1 MYLVL
6 DKSQDFFLAD
16 GRGKYWSLDEA
27 KKKFPDEYRDLTLEG
42 VITPSVFTDDKCFV
56 KALEY
61 KFILNIGEFYPDKY
75 TIDYVK
81 ECVAKFGG
89 EVTSRTLGDFHVTV
103 GCKEAYLQM
112 QEDHMRDG
120 WTFTSLMVDPEPET
134 EDVEEDES
142 SMLIVDEEESEVEE
156 EVEPEQ
162 EEEEVKADSETESCD
177 ELPNLD
183 DIMRGIGEDMAAE
196 EEAENEPV
204 TVEPEQEP
212 VAEDPEP
219 EPEPAL
225 EPVPENAVNSDIE
238 DCVITPEEGIDDS
251 WYQEPFYVP
260 VKREDTMQNRYAK
273 LTETFIPKSV
283 RGEIKAHVDELDVS
297 ILHTAKDCL
306 NAGFEKHGS
315 FLVID
320 IYDKW
325 LRAVFDCGSN
335 TLWCYPIELC
345 EVADE

>member
-6 DKSQDFFLAD
+6 DKNQDFFLAD

-27 KKKFPDEYRDLTLEG
+27 KKKFTEEYKDLTLEG
-42 VITPSVFTDDKCFV
+42 VITPSVFTGDKCFV

-61 KFILNIGEFYPDKY
+61 KFILNIGELYPDKY

-81 ECVAKFGG
+81 ECVTELGG

-120 WTFTSLMVDPEPET
+120 WTFTSLMVDTEPET
-134 EDVEEDES
+134 EDAEEDES
-142 SMLIVDEEESEVEE
+142 DMLIV
-156 EVEPEQ
+156 
-162 EEEEVKADSETESCD
+162 EEEEPEADSEP
-177 ELPNLD
+177 LPNLD
-183 DIMRGIGEDMAAE
+183 DIMRDIGEDMAAE
-196 EEAENEPV
+196 EEAENEP
-204 TVEPEQEP
+204 ELEP

-219 EPEPAL
+219 VL

-238 DCVITPEEGIDDS
+238 DCVITPEDGIDDS

-297 ILHTAKDCL
+297 TLHTAKDCL

-320 IYDKW
+320 IYDRW

-345 EVADE
+345 EVVDE

>member
-27 KKKFPDEYRDLTLEG
+27 KKKFPEEYKDLTLEG

-61 KFILNIGEFYPDKY
+61 KFILNIGELYPDKY

-81 ECVAKFGG
+81 ECVVKLGG
-89 EVTSRTLGDFHVTV
+89 EVTSRTLGDFHVIV
-103 GCKEAYLQM
+103 GCKEAFLQM
-112 QEDHMRDG
+112 QEDHIRDG
-120 WTFTSLMVDPEPET
+120 WTFTSLTADPEPES
-134 EDVEEDES
+134 EDAEDES
-142 SMLIVDEEESEVEE
+142 DMLIVDEEEPEVEE

-162 EEEEVKADSETESCD
+162 EGEEVKADGETESCD

-183 DIMRGIGEDMAAE
+183 YIMRGIGESMAAE
-196 EEAENEPV
+196 EEAENK
-204 TVEPEQEP
+204 
-212 VAEDPEP
+212 PEP
-219 EPEPAL
+219 EPVI

-238 DCVITPEEGIDDS
+238 DCVITPEDGIDDS

-297 ILHTAKDCL
+297 TLHTAKDCL

-320 IYDKW
+320 IYDRW

-345 EVADE
+345 EVVDE

>member
-27 KKKFPDEYRDLTLEG
+27 KKKFPNEYKDLTLEG
-42 VITPSVFTDDKCFV
+42 VITPCVFIDDKCFV

-61 KFILNIGEFYPDKY
+61 KFILNIGELYPDKY

-81 ECVAKFGG
+81 ECVTKLGG
-89 EVTSRTLGDFHVTV
+89 EVVSRTLGDFHVIV

-120 WTFTSLMVDPEPET
+120 WTFTSLTVDPEQES
-134 EDVEEDES
+134 EDAEEDES
-142 SMLIVDEEESEVEE
+142 GMLIVDEEEPEIE
-156 EVEPEQ
+156 EVEPE
-162 EEEEVKADSETESCD
+162 VDSEP
-177 ELPNLD
+177 LPNLD

-196 EEAENEPV
+196 EEGVNEPV
-204 TVEPEQEP
+204 AVEPEP
-212 VAEDPEP
+212 VEEEQEP
-219 EPEPAL
+219 EPMP
-225 EPVPENAVNSDIE
+225 EPVPENAVNSDI
-238 DCVITPEEGIDDS
+238 DDTVITPEEVIDDS

-273 LTETFIPKSV
+273 LTATFIPKSV

-297 ILHTAKDCL
+297 TLHTEKDCL
-306 NAGFEKHGS
+306 NAGFEKRGS

-345 EVADE
+345 EVVDE

>member
-27 KKKFPDEYRDLTLEG
+27 KKKFPNEYKDLTLEG
-42 VITPSVFTDDKCFV
+42 VITPCVFIDDKCFV

-61 KFILNIGEFYPDKY
+61 KFILNIGELYPDKY

-81 ECVAKFGG
+81 ECVTKLGG
-89 EVTSRTLGDFHVTV
+89 KVASRTLGDFHVIV

-120 WTFTSLMVDPEPET
+120 WTFTSLTVDSEPES
-134 EDVEEDES
+134 ENAEEDES
-142 SMLIVDEEESEVEE
+142 DMLIVDEEEP
-156 EVEPEQ
+156 EVEPE
-162 EEEEVKADSETESCD
+162 ADSEP
-177 ELPNLD
+177 LPNLD
-183 DIMRGIGEDMAAE
+183 DIMRSIGEDMASEEEEEHESDFDTIAE
-196 EEAENEPV
+196 EEAPV
-204 TVEPEQEP
+204 I
-212 VAEDPEP
+212 
-219 EPEPAL
+219 

-238 DCVITPEEGIDDS
+238 DCVIAPEGGIDDS
-251 WYQEPFYVP
+251 WYREPFYVP

-273 LTETFIPKSV
+273 LTATFIPKSV

-297 ILHTAKDCL
+297 TLHTSKDCL

-345 EVADE
+345 EVVDE

>member
-27 KKKFPDEYRDLTLEG
+27 KKKFTEEYKDLTLEG
-42 VITPSVFTDDKCFV
+42 VITQSVFTGDKCFV

-61 KFILNIGEFYPDKY
+61 KFILNIGELYPDKY

-81 ECVAKFGG
+81 ECVAKLGG

-120 WTFTSLMVDPEPET
+120 WTFTSLTADPEPES
-134 EDVEEDES
+134 EDAEEDES
-142 SMLIVDEEESEVEE
+142 DMLIVDEEEP
-156 EVEPEQ
+156 EVEPE
-162 EEEEVKADSETESCD
+162 ADSEP
-177 ELPNLD
+177 LPNLD
-183 DIMRGIGEDMAAE
+183 DIMRGIGENMAAE
-196 EEAENEPV
+196 EEAENEP
-204 TVEPEQEP
+204 
-212 VAEDPEP
+212 EP
-219 EPEPAL
+219 EPVM

-260 VKREDTMQNRYAK
+260 VKRENTMQNRYAK
-273 LTETFIPKSV
+273 LTKTFIPKAV

-297 ILHTAKDCL
+297 TLHTAEDCL
-306 NAGFEKHGS
+306 NAGFEKHSS
-315 FLVID
+315 FLAID

-345 EVADE
+345 EVVDE

>member
-6 DKSQDFFLAD
+6 DKSQDFYLAD

-27 KKKFPDEYRDLTLEG
+27 KKKFSDEYKDLTLEG
-42 VITPSVFTDDKCFV
+42 VITPCVFVDDKCFV

-61 KFILNIGEFYPDKY
+61 KFILNIGELYPDKY

-81 ECVAKFGG
+81 ECVTKLGG

-120 WTFTSLMVDPEPET
+120 WTFTSLTADPEPEL
-134 EDVEEDES
+134 EDAEEDES
-142 SMLIVDEEESEVEE
+142 DMLIVDEEEPEVEQ
-156 EVEPEQ
+156 EVEPEP
-162 EEEEVKADSETESCD
+162 EADSEP
-177 ELPNLD
+177 LPNLD
-183 DIMRGIGEDMAAE
+183 DIMRSIGENMAAE
-196 EEAENEPV
+196 EEAENEP
-204 TVEPEQEP
+204 
-212 VAEDPEP
+212 EP
-219 EPEPAL
+219 EPVL
-225 EPVPENAVNSDIE
+225 KPVPENAVNSDIE

-273 LTETFIPKSV
+273 LTQTFIPKAV
-283 RGEIKAHVDELDVS
+283 RGEIRAHVDELDVS
-297 ILHTAKDCL
+297 TLHTSEDCL

-345 EVADE
+345 EVVDE

>member
-27 KKKFPDEYRDLTLEG
+27 KKKFPEEYKDLTLEG

-61 KFILNIGEFYPDKY
+61 KFILNIGELYPDKY

-81 ECVAKFGG
+81 ECVAKLGG

-134 EDVEEDES
+134 EDAEEDES
-142 SMLIVDEEESEVEE
+142 DMLIVDEVEE
-156 EVEPEQ
+156 EVESEQ
-162 EEEEVKADSETESCD
+162 EEPESCD

-183 DIMRGIGEDMAAE
+183 DIMRGIGEGMAAE
-196 EEAENEPV
+196 EEAENEP
-204 TVEPEQEP
+204 
-212 VAEDPEP
+212 EP
-219 EPEPAL
+219 EPVL

-238 DCVITPEEGIDDS
+238 DCVITPEDGIDDS

-297 ILHTAKDCL
+297 TLHTTKDCL
-306 NAGFEKHGS
+306 NAGFERHGS

-320 IYDKW
+320 IYDRW
-325 LRAVFDCGSN
+325 LRAVFDCSSN

-345 EVADE
+345 EVVDE

>member
-6 DKSQDFFLAD
+6 DKSQDFYLAD

-27 KKKFPDEYRDLTLEG
+27 KKKFSDEYKDLTLEG
-42 VITPSVFTDDKCFV
+42 VITPCVFIDDKCFV

-61 KFILNIGEFYPDKY
+61 KFILNIGELYPDKY

-81 ECVAKFGG
+81 ECVTKLGG
-89 EVTSRTLGDFHVTV
+89 EVASRTLGDFHVTV

-120 WTFTSLMVDPEPET
+120 WTFTSLTADPEPES
-134 EDVEEDES
+134 EDAEEDES
-142 SMLIVDEEESEVEE
+142 DMLIVDEEEP
-156 EVEPEQ
+156 EVEPEV
-162 EEEEVKADSETESCD
+162 EPKVEPEPEANSEP
-177 ELPNLD
+177 LPNLD
-183 DIMRGIGEDMAAE
+183 DIMRGIGENMAAE
-196 EEAENEPV
+196 EEAENEPK
-204 TVEPEQEP
+204 PEP
-212 VAEDPEP
+212 VM
-219 EPEPAL
+219 

-273 LTETFIPKSV
+273 LTQTFIPKAV

-297 ILHTAKDCL
+297 TLHTSKDCL

-345 EVADE
+345 EVVDE

>member
-27 KKKFPDEYRDLTLEG
+27 KKKFPNEYKDLTLEG
-42 VITPSVFTDDKCFV
+42 VITPCVFIDDKCFV

-61 KFILNIGEFYPDKY
+61 KFILNIGELYPDKY

-81 ECVAKFGG
+81 ECVTKLGG
-89 EVTSRTLGDFHVTV
+89 EVASRTLGDFHVIV

-120 WTFTSLMVDPEPET
+120 WTFTPLTADPEPES
-134 EDVEEDES
+134 EDAEEDES
-142 SMLIVDEEESEVEE
+142 DMLIVDEEEPEV
-156 EVEPEQ
+156 
-162 EEEEVKADSETESCD
+162 DSEP
-177 ELPNLD
+177 LPNLD
-183 DIMRGIGEDMAAE
+183 DIMRSIGEGMASEEEEHESDSDTIAE
-196 EEAENEPV
+196 EEELV
-204 TVEPEQEP
+204 I
-212 VAEDPEP
+212 
-219 EPEPAL
+219 

-273 LTETFIPKSV
+273 LTATFIPKSV

-297 ILHTAKDCL
+297 TLHTSKDCL

-345 EVADE
+345 EVVDE

>member
-6 DKSQDFFLAD
+6 DKNQDFFLAD

-27 KKKFPDEYRDLTLEG
+27 KKKFPEEYKDLTLEG
-42 VITPSVFTDDKCFV
+42 VITQSVFTDDKCFV

-61 KFILNIGEFYPDKY
+61 KFILNIGELYPDKY

-81 ECVAKFGG
+81 ECVAKLGG

-112 QEDHMRDG
+112 KEDHMRDG

-134 EDVEEDES
+134 EDAEEDES
-142 SMLIVDEEESEVEE
+142 DMLIVDEEEPDVE
-156 EVEPEQ
+156 
-162 EEEEVKADSETESCD
+162 ADSETESCD

-196 EEAENEPV
+196 EEAENEP
-204 TVEPEQEP
+204 
-212 VAEDPEP
+212 EP
-219 EPEPAL
+219 EPVM

-238 DCVITPEEGIDDS
+238 DCVITPEEGVDDS

-283 RGEIKAHVDELDVS
+283 RGEIKANVDGLDVS
-297 ILHTAKDCL
+297 TLHTAKDCL

-320 IYDKW
+320 IYDEW

-345 EVADE
+345 EVVDE

>member
-27 KKKFPDEYRDLTLEG
+27 KKKFPEEYKDLTLEG

-61 KFILNIGEFYPDKY
+61 KFILNIGELYPDKY

-120 WTFTSLMVDPEPET
+120 WTFTSLTVDPEPET
-134 EDVEEDES
+134 EDAEEDES
-142 SMLIVDEEESEVEE
+142 DMLMVDEEEPEVEE
-156 EVEPEQ
+156 EPE
-162 EEEEVKADSETESCD
+162 ADSEP
-177 ELPNLD
+177 LPNLD

-204 TVEPEQEP
+204 
-212 VAEDPEP
+212 
-219 EPEPAL
+219 
-225 EPVPENAVNSDIE
+225 PENAVNSDIE
-238 DCVITPEEGIDDS
+238 DCVITPEDGIDDS

-273 LTETFIPKSV
+273 LTETFIPKCV

-297 ILHTAKDCL
+297 TLHTAKDCL

-320 IYDKW
+320 IYDRW

-345 EVADE
+345 EVVDE

>member
-27 KKKFPDEYRDLTLEG
+27 KKKFPEEYKDLTLEG

-61 KFILNIGEFYPDKY
+61 KFILNIGELYPDKY

-81 ECVAKFGG
+81 ECVAKLGG
-89 EVTSRTLGDFHVTV
+89 EVTSRTLGDFYVTV

-120 WTFTSLMVDPEPET
+120 WTFTSLMVDPEPEQ
-134 EDVEEDES
+134 ED
-142 SMLIVDEEESEVEE
+142 
-156 EVEPEQ
+156 
-162 EEEEVKADSETESCD
+162 ADSETESCD

-196 EEAENEPV
+196 
-204 TVEPEQEP
+204 
-212 VAEDPEP
+212 
-219 EPEPAL
+219 
-225 EPVPENAVNSDIE
+225 NAVNSDIE
-238 DCVITPEEGIDDS
+238 DCVITPEDGIDDS

-297 ILHTAKDCL
+297 TLHTAKDCL

-320 IYDKW
+320 IYDRW

>member
-27 KKKFPDEYRDLTLEG
+27 KKKFPNEYKDLTLEG
-42 VITPSVFTDDKCFV
+42 VITPCVFIDDKCFV

-61 KFILNIGEFYPDKY
+61 KFILNIGELYPDKY

-81 ECVAKFGG
+81 ECVTKLGG
-89 EVTSRTLGDFHVTV
+89 EVASRTLGDFHVIV

-112 QEDHMRDG
+112 QEDHVRDG
-120 WTFTSLMVDPEPET
+120 WTFTPLTVDPEPES
-134 EDVEEDES
+134 EDAEEDES
-142 SMLIVDEEESEVEE
+142 DMLIVDE
-156 EVEPEQ
+156 VEPE
-162 EEEEVKADSETESCD
+162 VDSEP
-177 ELPNLD
+177 LPNLD
-183 DIMRGIGEDMAAE
+183 DIMRSIGEDMASEEEEEHESDSDTIAE
-196 EEAENEPV
+196 EEAPV
-204 TVEPEQEP
+204 I
-212 VAEDPEP
+212 
-219 EPEPAL
+219 

-251 WYQEPFYVP
+251 WYREPFYVP

-273 LTETFIPKSV
+273 LTATFIPKSV

-297 ILHTAKDCL
+297 TLHTSKDCL

-345 EVADE
+345 EVVDE

>member
-27 KKKFPDEYRDLTLEG
+27 KKKFTEEYKDLTLEG
-42 VITPSVFTDDKCFV
+42 VITPCVFVDDKCFV

-61 KFILNIGEFYPDKY
+61 KFILNIGELYPDKY

-81 ECVAKFGG
+81 ECVAKLGG

-120 WTFTSLMVDPEPET
+120 WTFTSLTADPEPES
-134 EDVEEDES
+134 EDAEEDES
-142 SMLIVDEEESEVEE
+142 DMLIVDEEEP
-156 EVEPEQ
+156 EPE
-162 EEEEVKADSETESCD
+162 ADSEP
-177 ELPNLD
+177 LPNLD
-183 DIMRGIGEDMAAE
+183 DIMRGIGENMAAE
-196 EEAENEPV
+196 EEAENEP
-204 TVEPEQEP
+204 EP
-212 VAEDPEP
+212 V
-219 EPEPAL
+219 L

-297 ILHTAKDCL
+297 TLHTAKDCL

-320 IYDKW
+320 IYDRW

-345 EVADE
+345 EVVDE